1 MRTGRFFVALSLAAA
16 LAAAFAPAVR
26 ADDAAA
32 ADTAP
37 YEVGSRLP
45 RIELADQHGETRAV
59 DEGVRFLLFSRD
71 MEGGDVLR
79 EAVDDQD
86 AASLARVRAV
96 YLADIHRMPGLVARL
111 IAVPRMRG
119 RAYPMLLDRT
129 GEATARLPDREGHA
143 TVIELDA
150 LALRAVDHLASPDEV
165 RARLGLPAREDA
177 SATAG
182 ANAD

>member
-119 RAYPMLLDRT
+119 RAYPMLLDRAC
-129 GEATARLPDREGHA
+129 EAPRSGACAVAPTRCCSTARARRPRGFRIARA
-143 TVIELDA
+143 T
-150 LALRAVDHLASPDEV
+150 P
-165 RARLGLPAREDA
+165 P
-177 SATAG
+177 
-182 ANAD
+182 